1 MAPVEPAEP
10 DVPEEPEVP
19 EDPAVPEVPDAPD
32 DPDALAVPEVPD
44 EPVAPV
50 VAAAPPIE
58 AVSVPLAV
66 AVDVV
71 AVVAPLVMTL
81 AAFAWPPVGT
91 VNVGEPVVLVPPDPE
106 LPQADT
112 PPARPAPRAKAATIL
127 VTRRRAVIYLSSG
140 RERFHA
146 PAAMRTVVQILL
158 H

>member
-1 MAPVEPAEP
+1 MKAKKR
-10 DVPEEPEVP
+10 
-19 EDPAVPEVPDAPD
+19 
-32 DPDALAVPEVPD
+32 
-44 EPVAPV
+44 
-50 VAAAPPIE
+50 
-58 AVSVPLAV
+58 VSELERWPRPSV

-112 PPARPAPRAKAATIL
+112 PPARPAPRARAATIL
-127 VTRRRAVIYLSSG
+127 VTRTRAVIDLTSG

-146 PAAMRTVVQILL
+146 PAAMRAVVQVLL
-158 H
+158 RQLVAPVAEAQIVNRPWQV

>member
-1 MAPVEPAEP
+1 M
-10 DVPEEPEVP
+10 P
-19 EDPAVPEVPDAPD
+19 EDPAVPEVPDAPA
-32 DPDALAVPEVPD
+32 DPDAPAVPEVPD

-50 VAAAPPIE
+50 VAAAPPVEE
-58 AVSVPLAV
+58 AVSVPLAE

-127 VTRRRAVIYLSSG
+127 VTRKRAVI
-140 RERFHA
+140 
-146 PAAMRTVVQILL
+146 
-158 H
+158 